1 MRRIAI
7 ASLVALGSLATG
19 LVPAEAQADPVVV
32 VQVRRSGEGEADVT
46 LRDANGT
53 EHHCRT
59 EQGSCRMDG
68 VPPGRFTVTAI
79 AEGGEEILGRPVMIL
94 SDGKVMLLVVLF

>member
-1 MRRIAI
+1 MRRIVI
-7 ASLVALGSLATG
+7 LSLVALVTLGAG
-19 LVPAEAQADPVVV
+19 FVPAHAHADPVVV

-68 VPPGRFTVTAI
+68 VPPGRFTVTAVGV
-79 AEGGEEILGRPVMIL
+79 GGVETPGRPVMIPP
-94 SDGKVMLLVVLF
+94 DGKVTLLVALP